1 MRRRSGW
8 ALGVWLLAACGT
20 EAAQDHAPT
29 PSIDFSAVIDIHGHI
44 GTLSTDFGQRDIST
58 EQLLALVERYDVGL
72 TLVSNV
78 EGSAAE
84 DGANRSEEQANA
96 DTFAVVQAHAQRL
109 RGLLWARPN
118 DGSAATLA
126 RFAGL
131 KLDDGSRAFV
141 GMKLHPDW
149 QGVPAD
155 DARMDPYMDLCAAAG
170 LPLVV
175 HTGAVGTHSSPERI
189 YALARRYPD
198 VPVVLYHMGF
208 FGEHEPAIAAVEQA
222 MRDGDADL
230 YLETSECDS
239 ATVLEAVRRVSPARV
254 VFGSD
259 VPYFGATHY
268 DTYRTLLNELR
279 LNTSAKDYELITRGT
294 AQRLFRL

>member
-1 MRRRSGW
+1 MTRGGW
-8 ALGVWLLAACGT
+8 AGVVAWLLAACGT
-20 EAAQDHAPT
+20 EATEAPAPT
-29 PSIDFSAVIDIHGHI
+29 PAIDFSAMIDIHGHI
-44 GTLSTDFGQRDIST
+44 GTLTTDFGQRDIST
-58 EQLLALVERYDVGL
+58 ALLLALVEQNNVGL

-84 DGANRSEEQANA
+84 DGANHSEEQANS
-96 DTFAVVQAHAQRL
+96 DTFTVVRAHANRL

-126 RFAGL
+126 GFAGL
-131 KLDDGSRAFV
+131 LLDDGSRAFV

-149 QGVPAD
+149 QQVAAD
-155 DARMDPYMDLCAAAG
+155 DPRMDPYMDLCAAAG

-175 HTGAVGTHSSPERI
+175 HTGAVGSLSSPERI
-189 YALARRYPD
+189 YALARRYPN

-208 FGEHEPAIAAVEQA
+208 FGDHEPAIATVEQSI
-222 MRDGDADL
+222 RNGDADL

-239 ATVLEAVRRVSPARV
+239 ATVLTAVRRVSAARV

-259 VPYFGATHY
+259 VPYFGSTHY

-279 LNTSAKDYELITRGT
+279 INVSAADYELITRGT
-294 AQRLFRL
+294 ARRLFHL